1 MGLVPGFCMI
11 VHTPSPLSVL
21 FPLRFAAS
29 LLTPLIR
36 LYPYICPD
44 SKTKRMIS
52 PSKILAS
59 ASLLLLL
66 AACKDDKGPQFEI
79 EGTVKN
85 ATGSVVYLEEASIS
99 NMQPVVVDSAKLDK
113 NGKFELNAAS
123 GEENIYLLRFNTEPT
138 PLATLINDS
147 KEVKITADPT
157 NPKEPYTVKG
167 SPASQQLKDYLTES
181 NNKLTQIYTTSLQID
196 SLRQSGV
203 GDTVLAAVDARRKTV
218 VDEFRNFVMQTIN
231 DSKSAPLSVFVLGSY
246 QSYASSPAL
255 GLPPMNQQEVQE
267 VINKIAAKFP
277 KHTGL
282 ATLKNSLQANAQ
294 GPAAGSSI
302 INTAAP
308 DFTLPD
314 VNGKPVSLSQFK
326 GKYVLVDFWASWC
339 KPCRMENPHVVQAY
353 QQFKNKNFTV
363 LGVSLDK
370 EKAPWLEAIKT
381 DGLTWTHVSDLKF
394 WDSMVV
400 PMYRIEG
407 IPYNV
412 LLDPNG
418 VVIAESLRGEALM
431 AKLSEVLK

>member
-1 MGLVPGFCMI
+1 
-11 VHTPSPLSVL
+11 
-21 FPLRFAAS
+21 
-29 LLTPLIR
+29 
-36 LYPYICPD
+36 
-44 SKTKRMIS
+44 MIS
-52 PSKILAS
+52 PSKLLTS

-66 AACKDDKGPQFEI
+66 AACKNDKGNQFEI

-85 ATGSVVYLEEASIS
+85 ATGEVVYLEEASIS
-99 NMQPVVVDSAKLDK
+99 NMQPVVIDSAKLDK
-113 NGKFELNAAS
+113 NGKFKLNAAS
-123 GEENIYLLRFNTEPT
+123 GEENIYLLRFNNSPN
-138 PLATLINDS
+138 PFATLINDTR
-147 KEVKITADPT
+147 ELDITADPA
-157 NPKEPYTVKG
+157 NMKEPYSVKG
-167 SPASQQLKDYLTES
+167 SPASKQLQDYLNTS
-181 NNKLTQIYTTSLQID
+181 NEKLTRIYTASLQID
-196 SLRQSGV
+196 SLHQRGTPDS
-203 GDTVLAAVDARRKTV
+203 VLMLIDARRKATV
-218 VDEFRNFVMQTIN
+218 DSFRNYVLETIN
-231 DSKSAPLSVFVLGSY
+231 NSKSAPLSVFVLGSY

-267 VINKIAAKFP
+267 IINKTAAKFP
-277 KHTGL
+277 QHSGL
-282 ATLKNSLQANAQ
+282 ATLKNSLQTNAQ
-294 GPAAGSSI
+294 APSGGSSI

-339 KPCRMENPHVVQAY
+339 KPCRHENPNVVKAY

-370 EKAPWLEAIKT
+370 EKEPWVEAIKA
-381 DGLTWTHVSDLKF
+381 DNLTWTHVSDLKF

-412 LLDPNG
+412 LIDPNG
-418 VVIAESLRGEALM
+418 VVIAEGLRGDQLF

>member
-1 MGLVPGFCMI
+1 M
-11 VHTPSPLSVL
+11 SASVL
-21 FPLRFAAS
+21 V
-29 LLTPLIR
+29 
-36 LYPYICPD
+36 
-44 SKTKRMIS
+44 
-52 PSKILAS
+52 
-59 ASLLLLL
+59 LL

-85 ATGSVVYLEEASIS
+85 ATGTVVYLEEASIS

-113 NGKFELNAAS
+113 NGKFKLNAAS
-123 GEENIYLLRFNTEPT
+123 GEENIYLLRFNNGPT
-138 PLATLINDS
+138 PFATIINDT
-147 KEVKITADPT
+147 KEVELTADPA
-157 NPKEPYTVKG
+157 NAKEPYTIKG
-167 SPASQQLKDYLTES
+167 SPASQQLKDYLTTS
-181 NNKLTQIYTTSLQID
+181 NDKLTQIYTASLQLD
-196 SLRQSGV
+196 SLQQNGTADS
-203 GDTVLAAVDARRKTV
+203 VLAAVNARRKVV

-231 DSKSAPLSVFVLGSY
+231 ESKSAPLSVFVLGSY

-255 GLPPMNQQEVQE
+255 GLPPMTQEEVQDI
-267 VINKIAAKFP
+267 INKTSTKFP
-277 KHTGL
+277 NHTGL
-282 ATLKNSLQANAQ
+282 VTLKNSLVTAQA
-294 GPAAGSSI
+294 PAAGSSI
-302 INTAAP
+302 VNTAAP
-308 DFTLPD
+308 NFTLPD

-339 KPCRMENPHVVQAY
+339 KPCRVENPHVVKAF

-370 EKAPWLEAIKT
+370 EKAPWLEAIKA

-418 VVIAESLRGEALM
+418 VVIAEGLRGEALM
-431 AKLSEVLK
+431 AKLSELLK